1 MQRRGMAKITDDCL
15 EEAFPRLK
23 KWNNSLM
30 ENLMNC
36 SLDEAKQGWVYIYLP
51 HTKHSPNMQGIMTKP
66 CVKNLLGCMF
76 TTALEKET
84 ANIP

>member
-1 MQRRGMAKITDDCL
+1 MQRRGMAKITDDYL

-36 SLDEAKQGWVYIYLP
+36 SLDKAKQG
-51 HTKHSPNMQGIMTKP
+51 
-66 CVKNLLGCMF
+66 
-76 TTALEKET
+76 
-84 ANIP
+84 